1 MAAAATDGVC
11 VRVTGCREWDCGKL
25 FVLKMLNLIVLYVV
39 KQETARLNIL
49 EQSFCPIAAA
59 GTQFFWLI
67 VTDVTVRG
75 TGWLRVCG
83 VGLTCCGVSS

>member
-1 MAAAATDGVC
+1 MVWSQLRLTMC
-11 VRVTGCREWDCGKL
+11 VRCREWDCGKL